1 MTEPRLDVSRPLEMP
16 GVLKLTFNH
25 PDTLNSL
32 TTDIFREIVREL
44 RSARGDDSVKIVLFT
59 GEGERAFSSGLS
71 IDKLLQ
77 METDDDRAA
86 FYTLGLDVREAI
98 YALDKPVIAAVRGNC
113 VGGGFEIAL
122 CCDLIYAA
130 EGSVFM
136 LPESNIALTPGCGG
150 AINLAAKIPYNRA
163 VEMIWFAEKVSAEE
177 MRSWGIVNAIF
188 PAAEFEAEVEK
199 RLLKLLRKPQFA
211 VRGLKQVLSHTAV
224 FGNQA
229 ESLKQE
235 RILAVDEM
243 KTADFN
249 EGLQAFKEKRRPNF
263 GK

>member
-1 MTEPRLDVSRPLEMP
+1 MTEPKLDITRPAELP
-16 GVLKLTFNH
+16 GVLRLTFNH
-25 PDTLNSL
+25 PESLNSL
-32 TTDIFREIVREL
+32 TTDIFREIVRTL
-44 RSARGDDSVKIVLFT
+44 RDARTDESVKIVLFT
-59 GEGERAFSSGLS
+59 GEGDRAFSSGLS
-71 IDKLLQ
+71 IDKLLL

-86 FYTLGLDVREAI
+86 FYNLGLEVRAAI

-136 LPESNIALTPGCGG
+136 LPESNIALTPGIGG

-163 VEMIWFAEKVSAEE
+163 VEMIWFAEKVAAEE
-177 MRSWGIVNAIF
+177 MQKWGIVNAIF
-188 PAAEFEAEVEK
+188 PTDTFDAEIEK
-199 RLLKLLRKPQFA
+199 RILKLLRKPQFA

-224 FGNQA
+224 FGDQS
-229 ESLKQE
+229 ESLKYE

-243 KTADFN
+243 KTADFD
-249 EGLQAFKEKRRPNF
+249 EGLRAFKEKRRAEF

>member
-1 MTEPRLDVSRPLEMP
+1 MTEPKLDVTRPAALP
-16 GVLKLTFNH
+16 GVLTLTFNH
-25 PDTLNSL
+25 PESLNSL
-32 TTDIFREIVREL
+32 TTDIFREIVRVL
-44 RSARGDDSVKIVLFT
+44 RDVRTDDSVKIVLFT

-86 FYTLGLDVREAI
+86 FYNLGLEVREAI
-98 YALDKPVIAAVRGNC
+98 YALEKPVIAAVRGNC

-130 EGSVFM
+130 EGSIFM

-163 VEMIWFAEKVSAEE
+163 VEMIWFAEKVTAEE
-177 MRSWGIVNAIF
+177 MQKWGIVNAIF
-188 PAAEFEAEVEK
+188 PGEIFNAEVEK
-199 RLLKLLRKPQFA
+199 RILKLLRKPQFA
-211 VRGLKQVLSHTAV
+211 VRALKQVLSHTAV
-224 FGNQA
+224 YGNQA
-229 ESLKQE
+229 ESLKYE

-243 KTADFN
+243 KTADFS
-249 EGLQAFKEKRRPNF
+249 EGLLAFKEKRRAEF

>member
-1 MTEPRLDVSRPLEMP
+1 MTEPKLDVTRPGELP

-25 PDTLNSL
+25 PESLNSL
-32 TTDIFREIVREL
+32 TTDIFREIVRVL
-44 RSARGDDSVKIVLFT
+44 RNARTDDSVKLVLFT

-163 VEMIWFAEKVSAEE
+163 AEMIWFAEKVTAEE
-177 MRSWGIVNAIF
+177 MQKWGIVNAIF
-188 PAAEFEAEVEK
+188 PGDMFDAEVEK
-199 RLLKLLRKPQFA
+199 RILKLLRKPQFA
-211 VRGLKQVLSHTAV
+211 VRALKQVLSHTAV
-224 FGNQA
+224 YGTQA
-229 ESLKQE
+229 ESLKYE
-235 RILAVDEM
+235 RLLAVEEM
-243 KTADFN
+243 KTADFL
-249 EGLQAFKEKRRPNF
+249 EGLAAFKEKRRAEF